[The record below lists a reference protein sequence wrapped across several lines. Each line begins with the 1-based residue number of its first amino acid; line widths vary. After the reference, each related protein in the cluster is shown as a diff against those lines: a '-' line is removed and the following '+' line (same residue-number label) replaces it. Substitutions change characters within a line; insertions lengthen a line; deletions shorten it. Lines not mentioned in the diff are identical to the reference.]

1 MNNDVSDR
9 LKQVQAGAFWELIG
23 AKVIKAQNGE
33 ATVEL
38 VIEPKHLQAYG
49 ILHGGVLATLIDN
62 GIGAAVHS
70 LLTDEQASATV
81 DLNIKF
87 LKGISTGVLRA
98 EGKVFKKGRTMM
110 FAECSILDDQEQL
123 IAWGSG
129 TFAILDRKRW
139 KKPN

>member
-1 MNNDVSDR
+1 MADQISER
-9 LKQVQAGAFWELIG
+9 LKQVEAGAFWRLIG
-23 AKVIKAQNGE
+23 AKVIKADNGHSI
-33 ATVEL
+33 VEL
-38 VIEPKHLQAYG
+38 VIEEKHLQAYG

-70 LLTDEQASATV
+70 LLTDDQASATV

-87 LKGISTGVLRA
+87 LKGISEGVLRA
-98 EGKVFKKGRTMM
+98 EGKVFKQGRSMM
-110 FAECSILDDQEQL
+110 FAECSILDDKDQL

-129 TFAILDRKRW
+129 TFAVLDRKRW

>member
-110 FAECSILDDQEQL
+110 FAECSILDNQEQL